1 MMRALLAL
9 LAASVAMP
17 ALADTAPTLLQGT
30 MPSLSQGRPSQQRFS
45 PAPVPDPDI
54 RAPRTQ
60 RDPGAVEVSPG
71 LTRTNT
77 GRALSGDGF
86 TPGSAYNGE
95 LERRNG
101 RGGLGSTLAPS
112 VNMKMPVQVE
122 FGGRRQ

>member
-1 MMRALLAL
+1 MMRTLLAL
-9 LAASVAMP
+9 LALAAAAP
-17 ALADTAPTLLQGT
+17 AWADTAPTLLPGT
-30 MPSLSQGRPSQQRFS
+30 MPSLSQGRPGTQRFS

-54 RAPRTQ
+54 RAPRSQ
-60 RDPGAVEVSPG
+60 RDPNAVELAPS

-77 GRALSGDGF
+77 GRAMAGDGF

-101 RGGLGSTLAPS
+101 RAGLGTTLAPS
-112 VNMKMPVQVE
+112 VNMRMPLQVE